1 MPQMI
6 PTLPAYPSVSLSFRD
21 KAFIQ
26 RRRGS
31 ALAVRRVKVET
42 ALASLCVVVWTFNLA
57 ALLGGA

>member
-1 MPQMI
+1 MI
-6 PTLPAYPSVSLSFRD
+6 PAIPVCPSVSLSFRD

>member
-1 MPQMI
+1 MI

-21 KAFIQ
+21 RAFIQ

-42 ALASLCVVVWTFNLA
+42 ALASLCVGVWVFNLTT
-57 ALLGGA
+57 LFGGA